1 MAAVAA
7 VVLIAGVGLQPGM
20 ALSGKA
26 APHAPDLWIGLALI
40 MLGVLIV
47 GSVVWLALPGHSAP
61 GILNGEA
68 SEARGIDDPTDVS
81 TFRVVALGL
90 SGAGKTTLL
99 ATQFNAF
106 SDLGNRGYFFD
117 GDFEQDNNLAKI
129 FDELRDTQKPWP
141 TGTHRGDTREYR
153 FDCKVRDPAIGE
165 RTVFGLSYL
174 DYAGELL
181 EAGDEHA
188 AKGKMET
195 QAKNAHALLL
205 VLDGRQVLGLLCGD
219 DEAVDYFDRRM
230 RPLFGLARR
239 ASCPVQL
246 IITKW
251 DHVQSWT
258 EAPQTEDQLLKTVG
272 RRLMER
278 GHIEL
283 LVEAPDHRQRPVR
296 LIPVSAVGRSF
307 ADPDEH
313 GKMVKRQGGTIEPIH
328 IDIPLSAVLPD
339 VLQHAEQELDR
350 VLSDNAHADF
360 RRTLLNNAAM
370 VTAPVLDSRAGRV
383 LRSALVARIGE
394 EAVRLFIEMLG
405 AGASKRSQAALED
418 HEAQTRR
425 LRAEV
430 VDHMRL
436 VMLSFERDL
445 SSSNLRR

>member
-1 MAAVAA
+1 MLLA
-7 VVLIAGVGLQPGM
+7 I
-20 ALSGKA
+20 
-26 APHAPDLWIGLALI
+26 ALI
-40 MLGVLIV
+40 VLGVLIV
-47 GSVVWLALPGHSAP
+47 GGVVWLALPKPFGF
-61 GILNGEA
+61 GILNGGA
-68 SEARGIDDPTDVS
+68 SKTRGIDDPTDLP

-106 SDLGNRGYFFD
+106 SDLGSRGYYFD
-117 GDFEQDNNLAKI
+117 GDYQQDNDLAAI
-129 FDELRDTQKPWP
+129 FDELRDTRKPWP
-141 TGTHRGDTREYR
+141 TGTHWGDTREYR
-153 FDCKVRDPAIGE
+153 FDCNVRDPAVGE
-165 RTVFGLSYL
+165 RTVFRLSYL

-188 AKGKMET
+188 AKGRMET
-195 QAKNAHALLL
+195 HAKNAHALLL

-219 DEAVDYFDRRM
+219 EEAVDYVDYFDYFDRRM

-251 DHVQSWT
+251 DLVQSWA
-258 EAPQTEDQLLKTVG
+258 EAPKKEDQLLKTVG
-272 RRLMER
+272 RRLMEF

-283 LVEAPDHRQRPVR
+283 LVEAPDHRHRPMR

-307 ADPDEH
+307 TDPDEH
-313 GKMVKRQGGTIEPIH
+313 GKMVKRQGGTIEPIY

-339 VLQHAEQELDR
+339 VLQHAEEELKR
-350 VLSDNAHADF
+350 VLSDNPHF
-360 RRTLLNNAAM
+360 RRKAIVVAR
-370 VTAPVLDSRAGRV
+370 VTASLLDSRAGRV

-405 AGASKRSQAALED
+405 AGASKRSQVALED

-425 LRAEV
+425 LRAKV

-445 SSSNLRR
+445 SSSNLRRK

>member
-1 MAAVAA
+1 MLLA
-7 VVLIAGVGLQPGM
+7 I
-20 ALSGKA
+20 
-26 APHAPDLWIGLALI
+26 ALI
-40 MLGVLIV
+40 VLGVLIV
-47 GSVVWLALPGHSAP
+47 GVVVWLALRRPPGS
-61 GILNGEA
+61 GTLNGGA
-68 SEARGIDDPTDVS
+68 SNGGLNEGPFRRVKPPPTDVS

-117 GDFEQDNNLAKI
+117 GDYGQDKDLAAI
-129 FDELRDTQKPWP
+129 FVELKDTQKPWP

-153 FDCKVRDPAIGE
+153 FDCKVRDAAVGE

-181 EAGDEHA
+181 EAGEEHA
-188 AKGKMET
+188 AKGRMET

-230 RPLFGLARR
+230 RPLFGLVRR

-251 DHVQSWT
+251 DLVRSWT
-258 EAPQTEDQLLKTVG
+258 EAPETEDELLKTVG
-272 RRLMER
+272 RRLMEF

-283 LVEAPDHRQRPVR
+283 LVDAPDHRHRSVR
-296 LIPVSAVGRSF
+296 LIPVSAVGRRF
-307 ADPDEH
+307 ADLDEH
-313 GKMVKRQGGTIEPIH
+313 GKVVKRRGGTIEPIH

-339 VLQHAEQELDR
+339 VLQHAEEELDR

-360 RRTLLNNAAM
+360 RRKFNNVAM
-370 VTAPVLDSRAGRV
+370 VTASVLDSRAGRV

-405 AGASKRSQAALED
+405 DGASKRSQAALED
-418 HEAQTRR
+418 HEAETRR
-425 LRAEV
+425 LRAKV
-430 VDHMRL
+430 VEDMRL
-436 VMLSFERDL
+436 VVRIFERDL
-445 SSSNLRR
+445 PSSNLRRKWD